1 MYWVHKLQIGG
12 MQFKAYR
19 VKCPKTSDLHCRWE
33 SFWSHTMAP
42 QYILYFT
49 LALPFVLHL
58 VNTPT
63 PLYNKELTVRRWA
76 SQVLILLKMKN
87 CTFLSA
93 MYNAS
98 ASFAN
103 LSLMCG
109 SWRPRPSAAKRLSK
123 GIVYPCGRD
132 ENKCSEFESDCN
144 WNHLNLFCLKSFGLL
159 V

>member
-1 MYWVHKLQIGG
+1 
-12 MQFKAYR
+12 
-19 VKCPKTSDLHCRWE
+19 
-33 SFWSHTMAP
+33 MAL

-49 LALPFVLHL
+49 VVLPFVLNV

-63 PLYNKELTVRRWA
+63 HLYNKELTIIRLA
-76 SQVLILLKMKN
+76 SQVLLLLKMNN

-123 GIVYPCGRD
+123 GMVYPCGRD
-132 ENKCSEFESDCN
+132 ENKCSEF
-144 WNHLNLFCLKSFGLL
+144 
-159 V
+159 

>member
-1 MYWVHKLQIGG
+1 
-12 MQFKAYR
+12 
-19 VKCPKTSDLHCRWE
+19 
-33 SFWSHTMAP
+33 MAL

-49 LALPFVLHL
+49 VALPFVLNV

-63 PLYNKELTVRRWA
+63 HLYNKELTVRSWA
-76 SQVLILLKMKN
+76 SQVLILLKMKT

-123 GIVYPCGRD
+123 GMVYPCGRD
-132 ENKCSEFESDCN
+132 ENNVQSFKAIVTEIIWSCFV
-144 WNHLNLFCLKSFGLL
+144 WNHLDYLSKWLTLWPMGRFGGGSRPPSAAPS
-159 V
+159 VKFHITAKEFSVK